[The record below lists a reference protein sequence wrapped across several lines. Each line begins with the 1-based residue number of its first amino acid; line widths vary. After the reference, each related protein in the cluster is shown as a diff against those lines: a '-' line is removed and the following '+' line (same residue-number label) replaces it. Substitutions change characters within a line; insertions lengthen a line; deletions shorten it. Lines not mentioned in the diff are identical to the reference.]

1 MSAHLVTPLQKLF
14 RWLDERPAVRLL
26 GTLALAALA
35 VFTTLPGWALDLWLV
50 CSLTAA
56 IGTSTLLVAV
66 GREVAPREVLAG
78 LPAFMRRGFFQRL
91 ALAIALTKAIVTG
104 QSPGVLMEWLAQGGL
119 AGSAGVGLAA
129 VAAIYVAQLSLGAF
143 FSAEAERQAPDL
155 AEAAREIFGLLRRH
169 AYLGLALTA
178 CLLAAGL
185 VTGLLI
191 RQWPLNL
198 TLTAITLYGLAE
210 ACFTA
215 LPGLIVG
222 MAMAHWLGQAAETV
236 EDAPGSEVPAAP
248 PVMALEVGRELAPAL
263 RRAVPMQL
271 AALRARLDAE
281 LGLPLPRV
289 GLSVTQD
296 LPARMARVRLH
307 GLPER
312 WIELAEFEPLD
323 AIAQLLEDVVRTR
336 ADSLLTIDATRA
348 RLDELA
354 VESPVAV
361 QQVLSALGLPAVHG
375 VLKGLL
381 REQVPIRD
389 LNGLIETLV
398 LRAGEDRSVPVL
410 VEHARRAQA
419 HAISVRVA
427 SDAGAISALELG
439 AGWDE
444 VLAAFPSWD
453 TGLTADW
460 TAGRSL
466 ADACRQA
473 LAATPGGPA
482 RPVLLVPRRY
492 RPLVAEMLR
501 AHGLDVPVLAPDEV
515 SSRFTLRLAGSVPRP
530 SEHPVH

>member
-1 MSAHLVTPLQKLF
+1 
-14 RWLDERPAVRLL
+14 
-26 GTLALAALA
+26 
-35 VFTTLPGWALDLWLV
+35 
-50 CSLTAA
+50 
-56 IGTSTLLVAV
+56 
-66 GREVAPREVLAG
+66 
-78 LPAFMRRGFFQRL
+78 
-91 ALAIALTKAIVTG
+91 
-104 QSPGVLMEWLAQGGL
+104 
-119 AGSAGVGLAA
+119 
-129 VAAIYVAQLSLGAF
+129 
-143 FSAEAERQAPDL
+143 
-155 AEAAREIFGLLRRH
+155 
-169 AYLGLALTA
+169 
-178 CLLAAGL
+178 
-185 VTGLLI
+185 
-191 RQWPLNL
+191 
-198 TLTAITLYGLAE
+198 
-210 ACFTA
+210 
-215 LPGLIVG
+215 
-222 MAMAHWLGQAAETV
+222 
-236 EDAPGSEVPAAP
+236 
-248 PVMALEVGRELAPAL
+248 
-263 RRAVPMQL
+263 
-271 AALRARLDAE
+271 
-281 LGLPLPRV
+281 
-289 GLSVTQD
+289 
-296 LPARMARVRLH
+296 MARVRLH

-323 AIAQLLEDVVRTR
+323 AIAQLLEDVARTR

-354 VESPVAV
+354 GESPVAV
-361 QQVLSALGLPAVHG
+361 QQVLAALGLPALHG

-381 REQVPIRD
+381 REQVSIRD

-427 SDAGAISALELG
+427 SDAGTIAALELG

-444 VLAAFPSWD
+444 VLAAFSSWD

-501 AHGLDVPVLAPDEV
+501 AHGLEVPVLAPDEV

-530 SEHPVH
+530 SEQPVH